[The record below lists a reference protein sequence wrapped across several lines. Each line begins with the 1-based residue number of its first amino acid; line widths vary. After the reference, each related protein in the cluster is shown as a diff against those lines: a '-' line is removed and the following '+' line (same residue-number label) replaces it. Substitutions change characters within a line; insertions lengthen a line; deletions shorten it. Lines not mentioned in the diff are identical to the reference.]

1 MVVTPW
7 LRSYA
12 LVAQPPGEREA
23 KPVREE
29 DAHAP
34 KQEEGSKLDRW
45 IRRMLEIRASY
56 LYVVGGGGTRPNV
69 WKFVQH
75 RRGADESVSQQ
86 RAEVGSH
93 TSAGSFDL
101 LGCADGAGTIGDVT
115 AKEKLMRDVLDLD
128 EAKAARAR
136 IAIDDAEAR
145 SEMVP
150 LPEGW
155 GKTLTGEPMPDVA
168 AAVRRSREEH

>member
-1 MVVTPW
+1 MQV
-7 LRSYA
+7 
-12 LVAQPPGEREA
+12 
-23 KPVREE
+23 
-29 DAHAP
+29 D
-34 KQEEGSKLDRW
+34 
-45 IRRMLEIRASY
+45 
-56 LYVVGGGGTRPNV
+56 TRHCLCWVN
-69 WKFVQH
+69 
-75 RRGADESVSQQ
+75 DY
-86 RAEVGSH
+86 
-93 TSAGSFDL
+93 
-101 LGCADGAGTIGDVT
+101 LGCAGWAGTIGDVT

-136 IAIDDAEAR
+136 IVVLDDAEAE